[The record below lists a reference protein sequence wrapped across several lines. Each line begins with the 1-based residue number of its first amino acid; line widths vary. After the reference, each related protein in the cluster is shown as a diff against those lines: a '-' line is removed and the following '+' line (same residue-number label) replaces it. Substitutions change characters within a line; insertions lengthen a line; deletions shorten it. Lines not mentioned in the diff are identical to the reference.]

1 MAPDV
6 QGRAGGVRALYF
18 SPLKTYLVTYESL
31 EPQKFWVS
39 LVGFD
44 FCGLVLCFGLVVS
57 FFLRNEM
64 GPNHIIPALKR
75 INVFLG
81 P

>member
-31 EPQKFWVS
+31 EPQKFRVS
-39 LVGFD
+39 LL
-44 FCGLVLCFGLVVS
+44 GLIFVDWFFVLDW
-57 FFLRNEM
+57 
-64 GPNHIIPALKR
+64 
-75 INVFLG
+75 
-81 P
+81 